1 MRSIFWGVASH
12 MAMLQQQGLAH
23 TCGQF
28 VFGLNTNLW
37 KLMHPT
43 VRPVPLPCVS
53 SFTRDALQQ

>member
-1 MRSIFWGVASH
+1 